1 MRHYAYILLALFFA
15 AFSTVADSRPE
26 AVGSGDSRPGSSPV
40 QTMPSWQPARDVAG
54 VAVEG
59 RPTDSGFDAHRARIH
74 VCTDMSSL
82 AEFVVDPSRFSEWVA
97 FTRSARLLDKT
108 EGSAVYYV
116 RSVTPWP
123 LKDTDMVYRITRA
136 PTPEGLRLSLIGLPD
151 YSPPERDTT
160 RLRSADGEW
169 RLLPGDQGI
178 DVSYELYVDP
188 GRVPRSLANQRLA
201 TAVGQTLANLAAQF
215 PCIGHGGPP

>member
-1 MRHYAYILLALFFA
+1 MRHGDYILLVLLATSSA
-15 AFSTVADSRPE
+15 VADSTPD
-26 AVGSGDSRPGSSPV
+26 AVTAGDQPLGSTSV
-40 QTMPSWQPARDVAG
+40 QATASWQPARDVAG

-59 RPTDSGFDAHRARIH
+59 HPTDSGFDAHRARIR

-82 AEFVVDPSRFSEWVA
+82 AEFVVDPSRFREWVA

-108 EGSAVYYV
+108 EDSAVYYV
-116 RSVTPWP
+116 RSTTPWP

-151 YSPPERDTT
+151 YSPPGRDTT